1 MKSLYYISRRSQPE
15 NKKSFG
21 WLITAKVYSER
32 MISLEETFVSGDG
45 GFSQEPLTYRQIKR
59 TDKVAIYE
67 RSRNGKVKDYEV
79 ILIKVEPKGKV
90 MKFPNGV
97 VKILEDDREK
107 YPSTGQFGFSG
118 WSFNWSIAAERR
130 YEKLCKEANLPLE
143 EEEEAKVISIPL
155 GEFTIKE
162 LAEKNELPYSQAFLF
177 IKAGIEDKS
186 INFLRE
192 ERRAAKGKPSKVFV
206 KSAWHIQWPLV

>member
-1 MKSLYYISRRSQPE
+1 
-15 NKKSFG
+15 
-21 WLITAKVYSER
+21 
-32 MISLEETFVSGDG
+32 MISLETNFVSGEG
-45 GFSQEPLTYRQIKR
+45 GFASDPLTYRQVKR

-67 RSRNGKVKDYEV
+67 RSRDGKVKDYEV

-90 MKFPNGV
+90 MKFPNGTIKV
-97 VKILEDDREK
+97 LEDDREK

-118 WSFNWSIAAERR
+118 WSFRGLGAAESR
-130 YEKLCKEANLPLE
+130 YEKLCKEADLPVE

-155 GEFTIKE
+155 GEFTVGE
-162 LAEKNELPYSQAFLF
+162 LAEKNGVPYSQAFLF

-192 ERRAAKGKPSKVFV
+192 ERRAAKGKPSRVFA
-206 KSAWHIQWPLV
+206 KSA

>member
-1 MKSLYYISRRSQPE
+1 
-15 NKKSFG
+15 
-21 WLITAKVYSER
+21 
-32 MISLEETFVSGDG
+32 MISLETNFVSGEG
-45 GFSQEPLTYRQIKR
+45 GFASDPLTYRQVKR

-67 RSRNGKVKDYEV
+67 RSRDGKVKDYEV

-118 WSFNWSIAAERR
+118 WSFRGLGAAERR
-130 YEKLCKEANLPLE
+130 YEALCKAADLPVE

-155 GEFTIKE
+155 GEFSTTD
-162 LAEKNELPYSQAFLF
+162 LATTNDVGYSEASLF
-177 IKAGIEDKS
+177 IKAAIIAKQIS
-186 INFLRE
+186 FTRE
-192 ERRAAKGKPSKVFV
+192 ERRNAKGKPTKLYQ
-206 KSAWHIQWPLV
+206 KI